1 MNGMFKKIAM
11 SFFVALLVFSLS
23 ALIFAGALS
32 IGRGGPDADE
42 SKEENSAVIE
52 NGSSFN
58 VLFIMTDY
66 APDLFDDYS
75 SEQIKNVF
83 GIDGGNVSGSGF
95 GRKINAEDMLLM
107 RFDKEHGELTFTLI
121 PGNLLVTVKNVKTKL
136 ETVAANY
143 GTEVLIEK
151 IRAITG
157 LWIDSYVIFTPNAA
171 STFFNRVGEVTYTV
185 KNGMILKDESRGIDI
200 NINPGSQKFDGHK
213 AVDLIRFD
221 AYPNPS
227 DSRTEHIMGFMKR
240 VLKKICDGFNCEELL
255 TIIKEPID
263 GARGSFFERFDREKA
278 ELVLSSEKLTFKA
291 LELVGE
297 EQMIGAESYF
307 VFDETKTL
315 DKFKS
320 YRKIYN

>member
-185 KNGMILKDESRGIDI
+185 KNGMTLKDESRGIDI
-200 NINPGSQKFDGHK
+200 NIAPGSQKFDGRK
-213 AVDLIRFD
+213 AVDLLRFD
-221 AYPNPS
+221 AYPKSS
-227 DSRTEHIMGFMKR
+227 DSRTEYIMGFMKR
-240 VLKKICDGFNCEELL
+240 VLKKISDRFNSDELL
-255 TIIKEPID
+255 AVIKEPID
-263 GARGSFFERFDREKA
+263 GATGSFFERFDKDNA

-291 LELVGE
+291 FELVGE
-297 EQMIGAESYF
+297 EQTIGTESYF
-307 VFDETKTL
+307 VLDETKTL
-315 DKFKS
+315 DKFKI
-320 YRKIYN
+320 YRKTRS